1 MPPTHKASIRRNFK
15 KGTITVRIDTRYD
28 NDDEAQAAYDAAVT
42 NRRAAKTTT
51 K

>member
-1 MPPTHKASIRRNFK
+1 MPTPHKTSIRRSF

-28 NDDEAQAAYDAAVT
+28 NDEDAQAAYDAAVASQ
-42 NRRAAKTTT
+42 RAAKKVT